1 MPYNWRRQ
9 RRRRYYRRRIP
20 TWRIRQ
26 TFPRRW
32 RIRRRIRRKP
42 RRVRRRRFNRKLK
55 TIKLTQFQPDV
66 IRKCTI
72 IGNICLFQGSPERAS
87 HNYVQYIYSYV
98 PVGAPGGG
106 GWTLMIE
113 SLSSLWEDWQHLKNV
128 WTNSN
133 AGLPLVR
140 YLGATFYFFQS
151 PYTDYIVNV
160 IRCYPMTDTEHM
172 HADSAPSRMLL
183 KRKAV
188 RVPSL
193 ETRRKRKP
201 YKKVRVRPPAQMQN
215 QWYFQKDICNIPLVM
230 IQATAVDFRYPF
242 APSSAQS
249 NNVTLTC
256 LNIALFQ
263 NSNFDD
269 PSITHGYFPKPNLY
283 LYSSTNRLITDPKH
297 YNFNDIIYLGNTK
310 DRQLGKDSGN
320 TFANWGNPFMPEYI
334 HGEKPVFTNTVKL
347 TKDNYEQF
355 KEHNAIL
362 QEDYFFTVRYNPEND
377 TGSANTIFIQ
387 NNFQQTSWH
396 RPQNPDLILEGFPL
410 YDMLWGYLDWQKK
423 LQKTQDISNKYIA
436 VIQTDQFDDKKNYYV
451 VIDPKFLDGHN
462 PYDSPLTNYN
472 KSHWN
477 ICTRIQ
483 EKPLNDICLSGPG
496 APRPAFGNYMQ
507 AKMQY
512 RFHFKWG
519 GCPKVLE
526 KPYDPC
532 SQPSWNIP
540 RNFDSGIQIQ
550 NPNTPPETEL
560 QKWDWRRDYI
570 TSKAIQRI
578 KQYET
583 TDETLQ
589 LFTGCSKDPPIL
601 QQTKT
606 PEISSEEE
614 EEETPSLQNQINK
627 LKRHQHKLQQRI
639 LKRMR
644 LTTK

>member
-1 MPYNWRRQ
+1 
-9 RRRRYYRRRIP
+9 
-20 TWRIRQ
+20 
-26 TFPRRW
+26 
-32 RIRRRIRRKP
+32 
-42 RRVRRRRFNRKLK
+42 
-55 TIKLTQFQPDV
+55 
-66 IRKCTI
+66 
-72 IGNICLFQGSPERAS
+72 
-87 HNYVQYIYSYV
+87 
-98 PVGAPGGG
+98 
-106 GWTLMIE
+106 MIE
-113 SLSSLWEDWQHLKNV
+113 SLSSLWEDWQHLKNY
-128 WTNSN
+128 WTTSN

-140 YLGATFYFFQS
+140 YNGVTFYFFQS

-160 IRCYPMTDTEHM
+160 IRCFPMTDTELM

-183 KRKAV
+183 KRKAI

-193 ETRRKRKP
+193 ETRKKRKP

-215 QWYFQKDICNIPLVM
+215 KWYFQRDICNIPLVM
-230 IQATAVDFRYPF
+230 LQATAVDFRYSF

-263 NSNFDD
+263 NSNFDE
-269 PSITHGYFPKPNLY
+269 PSVTQGYFPKPGTY
-283 LYSSTNRLITDPKH
+283 LYSTKNRIITDVK
-297 YNFNDIIYLGNTK
+297 NLQFEEIIYLGNTK
-310 DRQLGKDSGN
+310 DRTLGKDSSD

-334 HGEKPVFTNTVKL
+334 HGERPVFTNQVKL
-347 TKDNYEQF
+347 TNLNYKTNQ
-355 KEHNAIL
+355 HNNQNL
-362 QEDYFFTVRYNPEND
+362 EEPYFFTVRYNPEND
-377 TGSANTIFIQ
+377 TGEHNTIFIQ

-410 YDMLWGYLDWQKK
+410 YDMIWGYLDWQRK

-462 PYDSPLTNYN
+462 PYETPLTNYN

-507 AKMQY
+507 AKLHY

-519 GCPKVLE
+519 GCPKTLE

-532 SQPSWNIP
+532 SQPAWNIP
-540 RNFDSGIQIQ
+540 RNLDATIQIQ

-583 TDETLQ
+583 PDETLPIS
-589 LFTGCSKDPPIL
+589 TGTNKDPPLL

-614 EEETPSLQNQINK
+614 EEETPSLQNQINQ
-627 LKRHQHKLQQRI
+627 LKRQQHLLKQRI
-639 LKRMR
+639 LHR
-644 LTTK
+644 LTTHTK